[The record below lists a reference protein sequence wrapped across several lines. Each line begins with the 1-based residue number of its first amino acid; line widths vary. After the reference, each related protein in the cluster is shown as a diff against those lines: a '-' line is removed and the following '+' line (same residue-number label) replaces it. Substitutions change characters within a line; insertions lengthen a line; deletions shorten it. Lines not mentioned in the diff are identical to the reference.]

1 METEADKRVG
11 RERFDAACRENETI
25 EAVCGVLGISE
36 LEAYRLERLYM
47 IELPEKE
54 RPGNI
59 RLG

>member
-1 METEADKRVG
+1 MKTVVHKRVS
-11 RERFDAACRENETI
+11 RERFGVACRENETI
-25 EAVCGVLGISE
+25 DAVCRVLGISE
-36 LEAYRLERLYM
+36 LEAYQLERLSE